1 VSSQQQPLQLSKQD
15 LFLQQLLAGE
25 VAQQFSPEEFFQ
37 TQYSTYVLLK
47 DEMVFEQLLNDP
59 DAKHLLPALSHLL
72 RTTNITDKNAVQYML
87 LTWEIAC
94 RLTFLVNKP
103 PNLVNRAKFEAW
115 LMFGRAA
122 IHDAEQ
128 GWRAKV
134 VTERIKI
141 FKLETEEKKRRKLL
155 GIF

>member
-1 VSSQQQPLQLSKQD
+1 MARKEEQQISFKD
-15 LFLQQLLAGE
+15 VYMEKILAGE
-25 VAQQFSPEEFFQ
+25 VMQQFSPEEFFQ
-37 TQYSTYVLLK
+37 TQYATYSLLK
-47 DEMVFEQLLNDP
+47 DEITNEQLLNDP
-59 DAKHLLPALSHLL
+59 DAKNLIPALSHLV
-72 RTTNITDKNAVQYML
+72 RTTNIEDKTAIAYLM

-103 PNLVNRAKFEAW
+103 PNLVNRAKYEAW
-115 LMFGRAA
+115 NMFGRAV
-122 IHDAEQ
+122 IHDAEH
-128 GWRAKV
+128 GWRGKL

>member
-1 VSSQQQPLQLSKQD
+1 MAKKQEQQISFKD
-15 LFLQQLLAGE
+15 VYMEKILAGE
-25 VAQQFSPEEFFQ
+25 VMQQFSPEEFFQ
-37 TQYSTYVLLK
+37 TQYATYSLLK
-47 DEMVFEQLLNDP
+47 DEMVFEQLLQDSN
-59 DAKHLLPALSHLL
+59 AKILLPALSHLL
-72 RTTNITDKNAVQYML
+72 RTTNITDKNAVKYMM

-94 RLTFLVNKP
+94 RLTFLVNEP
-103 PNLVNRAKFEAW
+103 PNLVNQAKFEAW

-128 GWRAKV
+128 GWRGKL

-141 FKLETEEKKRRKLL
+141 FKLENEEKKRRKLL